1 MTSLLV
7 MLADVAE
14 PTAGVHPLLKL
25 TGILVV
31 AAGFALRIN
40 PLLVV
45 MLAGV
50 VTGLI
55 AGMSFHE
62 VIALFGTYFVENRY
76 MSLAV
81 ILTVPVIG
89 LLERYGLQERA
100 EDLVRRR
107 GGATAGRVLLLYQGV
122 REITIAL
129 GIPIGGHAGMVRPLV
144 APMAEGAATAQGEL
158 DPKSRAEIRAHAAA
172 AENVGNFFAEDI
184 FIGVG
189 AILLMKGFFDTMG
202 LNVGVWD
209 MALWGFPTALAAFAV
224 GWWRFRALDQRIHR
238 RQQAAATA
246 TGGSHDAAQH

>member
-7 MLADVAE
+7 ILADAVA
-14 PTAGVHPLLKL
+14 PAAGVHPLLKL

-31 AAGFALRIN
+31 AIGFALRLN
-40 PLLVV
+40 TLLVV
-45 MLAGV
+45 MLAGI
-50 VTGLI
+50 VTGWI
-55 AGMSFHE
+55 AGMSVNE
-62 VIALFGTYFVENRY
+62 VMTLFGTYFVENRY

-100 EDLVRRR
+100 EYLVRRQ
-107 GGATAGRVLLLYQGV
+107 GGATAGRVLLLYQAV

-144 APMAEGAATAQGEL
+144 APMAEGAAAAQGEV
-158 DPKSRAEIRAHAAA
+158 DAKSRAEIRAHAAA

-202 LNVGVWD
+202 MNVGVWD

-224 GWWRFRALDQRIHR
+224 GWWRYRALDRRILV
-238 RQQAAATA
+238 RQVKSATPK
-246 TGGSHDAAQH
+246 GEPHDAP

>member
-1 MTSLLV
+1 MMSFLGI
-7 MLADVAE
+7 LAAAAE
-14 PTAGVHPLLKL
+14 PASGVHPLLKL

-45 MLAGV
+45 ILAGV
-50 VTGLI
+50 VTGMI
-55 AGMSFHE
+55 SGMSFHE
-62 VIALFGTYFVENRY
+62 VIALFGTFFVENRY

-100 EDLVRRR
+100 EYLVRRR
-107 GGATAGRVLLLYQGV
+107 GGATAGRVLLLYQAV

-144 APMAEGAATAQGEL
+144 APMAEGAAAAQGEL

-189 AILLMKGFFDTMG
+189 AILLMKGFFDTVGMS
-202 LNVGVWD
+202 VGVWD
-209 MALWGFPTALAAFAV
+209 MALWGFPTALAAFGV
-224 GWWRFRALDQRIHR
+224 GWWRFRALDHRIHL
-238 RQQAAATA
+238 RQCASATA
-246 TGGSHDAAQH
+246 PGGSHDAAQH

>member
-1 MTSLLV
+1 MMIPSV
-7 MLADVAE
+7 ILAVATE
-14 PTAGVHPLLKL
+14 PTTGLPAWFKL
-25 TGILVV
+25 IGILVV
-31 AAGFALRIN
+31 AVGFALRLN
-40 PLLVV
+40 TLLVV

-55 AGMSFHE
+55 SGMSINE
-62 VIALFGTYFVENRY
+62 VVSLFGKYFVENRY

-100 EDLVRRR
+100 EILVRRQ
-107 GGATAGRVLLLYQGV
+107 GGATAGRVLLLYQSV

-144 APMAEGAATAQGEL
+144 APMAEGAAAAQGEL

-189 AILLMKGFFDTMG
+189 AILLMKGFFDSVGMH
-202 LNVGVWD
+202 VGVWD
-209 MALWGFPTALAAFAV
+209 MALWGLPTALAAFGI
-224 GWWRFRALDQRIHR
+224 GWWRFRALDQRINVR
-238 RQQAAATA
+238 RKAATA
-246 TGGSHDAAQH
+246 TKGENDDIAQH